1 MKIEDWYRSL
11 PMRLMR
17 QQILGD
23 DILSNC
29 TSCYHE
35 EEVGYES
42 RRIKE
47 NFKSIIFTEQ
57 AFDKSF
63 QQSPWIKHFNN
74 DQFDGVPIDWHV
86 DFGNECNLT
95 CKMCRPAASSAIAAI
110 LRRHNKHDGS
120 IKVSWTSNPTAW
132 ANFLSAVDNIPL
144 RRIHV
149 MGGEPTM
156 MKKYH
161 EFIDYLIEKKRFE
174 ISLSF
179 VSNGT
184 MINQQ
189 LLDKLKLFNNID
201 MEVSIESISKA
212 NDYVRQ
218 GSDINQLMANIKNLH
233 KQQGDRLQLVLRTV
247 PQLLSISRY
256 VDLIQ
261 FAWDN
266 SLIIEGIPLT
276 RPNFLAVN
284 VLPWD
289 YRQQLIPSLE
299 ALRDEITATI
309 TFNSIQNGRSKGTLA
324 QKLSRECDAMINLL
338 KESTPANVKELRKE
352 LVDHCMFWDKEHGY
366 DINEH
371 VPEVA
376 NMLIDW
382 GYCV

>member
-1 MKIEDWYRSL
+1 MKIEDWYRSE

-17 QQILGD
+17 QQILGND
-23 DILSNC
+23 KLSNC
-29 TSCYHE
+29 AACYHE
-35 EEVGYES
+35 EDVGYES

-63 QQSPWIKHFNN
+63 LQSPWNKHFVN
-74 DQFDGVPIDWHV
+74 DEFDGVPIDWHV

-110 LRRHNKHDGS
+110 MRRHNKHDGS

-161 EFIDYLIEKKRFE
+161 EFIDYLIDKKRFE

-189 LLDKLKLFNNID
+189 LLDKLKLFKNID
-201 MEVSIESISKA
+201 MEISIESVSKV
-212 NDYVRQ
+212 NDYIRQ
-218 GSDINQLMANIKNLH
+218 GSNIDQLLANIENLH
-233 KQQGDRLQLVLRTV
+233 TQQGDKLQLVMRTV

-256 VDLIQ
+256 IDVIRY
-261 FAWDN
+261 AWDN
-266 SLIIEGIPLT
+266 KLVIEGIPLT
-276 RPNFLAVN
+276 RPNYLAVN
-284 VLPWD
+284 VLPWE
-289 YRQQLIPSLE
+289 YRQRLIPALSE
-299 ALRDEITATI
+299 LRDEIAANI
-309 TFNSIQNGRSKGTLA
+309 TFNSIQNGRSNGTIP
-324 QKLSRECDAMINLL
+324 QKLARECEAMINLL
-338 KESTPANVKELRKE
+338 RESTPDNVADLRRE
-352 LVDHCMFWDKEHGY
+352 LVEHCVFWDKEHGY
-366 DINEH
+366 DISDY

-376 NMLIDW
+376 SMMLDW
-382 GYCV
+382 GYSV